1 LIEGRHDPG
10 HGAGKNREDTVL
22 KPHVSVY
29 AVVNKKVGVGGNRMS
44 TKLHVVTRRQV
55 LAGSAVSAAAL
66 ASGFP
71 APAIA
76 NSDPI
81 KIGYLPALTG
91 PSSSTGI
98 GINRGTE
105 LAVEEINAA
114 GGVDGRKIE
123 FIVRDTQSDPTKAVN
138 AVAELTQRQKV
149 AVIFGP
155 LNSGEALAAT
165 PLIARDKVPML
176 HPCWVDQLI
185 DVKRYPMAFRNA
197 PTNQQIGAAANRYVI
212 DVLKL
217 KKVAVVSDTT
227 GYGTASV
234 DAYVPMLTAKG
245 AEIVFS
251 GHIDAANPDLKPDML
266 RMRSAGADVIM
277 PWSVNA
283 GFLARILNTRG
294 AMGWDVP
301 VVGQTTLGSGQTKAL
316 LEKPDYWNKVYSN
329 NFRNVCFS
337 KDSKLPARAQ
347 EFVQRLRKAKL
358 DMGDTLLWWI
368 ALGYDAPRLVA
379 ETIKAAGSSPEQI
392 TGYWNK
398 LKEWP
403 GVYGD
408 ITFTPDLHNGFQ
420 DDQVIMCEVNSLRDG
435 AFNLAPGYGA

>member
-1 LIEGRHDPG
+1 
-10 HGAGKNREDTVL
+10 
-22 KPHVSVY
+22 
-29 AVVNKKVGVGGNRMS
+29 MS
-44 TKLHVVTRRQV
+44 TKQRVITRRQV
-55 LAGSAVSAAAL
+55 LAGSAAGAAAL

-105 LAVEEINAA
+105 LAVAEINAA
-114 GGVDGRKIE
+114 GGVNGRKIE
-123 FIVRDTQSDPTKAVN
+123 LIVRDTQSDPTKAVN
-138 AVAELTQRQKV
+138 AVAELTQRQK
-149 AVIFGP
+149 AAIIFGP

-185 DVKRYPMAFRNA
+185 DVKKYPMAFRDA
-197 PTNQQIGAAANRYVI
+197 PTNQQIGGAANQYVV

-234 DAYVPMLTAKG
+234 DAYVPMLKAKG
-245 AEIVFS
+245 AEVVFS
-251 GHIDAANPDLKPDML
+251 GNIDAANPDLKPDML
-266 RMRSAGADVIM
+266 RMRGAGADVIM

-316 LEKPDYWNKVYSN
+316 LEKPDNWNKVYSN

-337 KDSKLPARAQ
+337 KDGKLPARAQ
-347 EFVQRLRKAKL
+347 EFVERLRKAKL

-368 ALGYDAPRLVA
+368 ALGYDAPRLIA
-379 ETIKAAGSSPEQI
+379 ETIKAAGTSPEQI

-398 LKEWP
+398 LTAWP

-408 ITFTPDLHNGFQ
+408 ITFTPEQHNGFQ
-420 DDQVIMCEVNSLRDG
+420 DNEVIMCEVNSLRDG
-435 AFNLAPGYGA
+435 AFNLAPGYGS